1 MSRKMTISFL
11 KQLKRS
17 FIQLRSPSDLAD
29 LLDMS
34 IQRLKIIANNPKYHT
49 FHVLKKNGKKRL
61 IEDPNDPL
69 QDIQATLN
77 DYLQAI
83 YWLQRSDGAYGFIMV
98 PRGDDHPRNI
108 ENNARQH
115 LRQGWL
121 LNADLEDF
129 FHQVTRKQ
137 VLDLWQAPPFDFPRD
152 LAKWLMQ
159 LTTYQGRLPMGA
171 PTSPVLSN
179 LAFQKMDKVLL
190 NYARKKGW
198 RYTRFVDDMSFS
210 SQAPI
215 TWNDYGPLE
224 RLLEKAGFPFN
235 PAKAKLFGPDDEKQ
249 VTGLVLG
256 LKDIEVPAT
265 FYAELSKDIKKLQHA
280 IEVQYRSGVLYSK
293 ANERFQQSVTG
304 KLQFANR
311 IMGITHP
318 AVKRMRTAY
327 LEALDPPEHFEVRS
341 WLDFSYF

>member
-1 MSRKMTISFL
+1 MSRKMPVPFL
-11 KQLKRS
+11 KQLKKI

-29 LLDMS
+29 LLDMPIQGLKS
-34 IQRLKIIANNPKYHT
+34 IADHPKYYT

-69 QDIQATLN
+69 QDIQAILN
-77 DYLQAI
+77 NYLQAI
-83 YWLQRSDGAYGFIMV
+83 YWLQRSEGAYGFIIV
-98 PRGDDHPRNI
+98 PKGDDHPRNI

-129 FHQVTRKQ
+129 FHKVTRKQ
-137 VLDLWQAPPFDFPRD
+137 VLDLWQVAPFNFPRD
-152 LAKWLMQ
+152 LAVLLMQ
-159 LTTYQGRLPMGA
+159 LTTYHGRLPMGA

-179 LAFQKMDKVLL
+179 LAFQKIDKLL
-190 NYARKKGW
+190 NQHARKKGW

-210 SQAPI
+210 SKEPI
-215 TWNDYGPLE
+215 TWNHYGPLQ
-224 RLLEKAGFPFN
+224 RMLEKAGFPFN
-235 PAKAKLFGPDDEKQ
+235 PAKAKIFGPYDEKQ

-256 LKDIEVPAT
+256 LEDIEVPAT
-265 FYAELSKDIKKLQHA
+265 FYAELSKDIKKLKNA
-280 IEVQYRSGVLYSK
+280 IEVQYRSGVTYSK
-293 ANERFQQSVTG
+293 ANERFQQSVAG

-311 IMGITHP
+311 IMGMNHP
-318 AVKRMRTAY
+318 AVKKMRQAY
-327 LEALDPPEHFEVRS
+327 LASLEPPEHFEVRS